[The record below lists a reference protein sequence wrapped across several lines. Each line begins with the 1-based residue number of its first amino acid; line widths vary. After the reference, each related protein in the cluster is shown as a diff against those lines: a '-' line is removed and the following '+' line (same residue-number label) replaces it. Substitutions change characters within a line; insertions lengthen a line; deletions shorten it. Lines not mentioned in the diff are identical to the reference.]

1 MKSKFTSRFDCGAG
15 FTPAMAG
22 IKPALQHTRKNAGG
36 FALVLT
42 VALLALLTLAVYA
55 LSSLA
60 RVNAQFA
67 TAAEYRVQA
76 QQNARLGLAQAIGA
90 LQTLAGPDDR
100 VTAMAGI
107 AGAVGGTQVRHW
119 CGVWQSDGTF
129 LGWLTSGANVGST
142 PSLAATDVVQLVEK
156 NTVGPKPATVS
167 AYVDEE
173 YVDAGKIPIIAP
185 DPGVAPATV
194 GSYAFWVG
202 DEGVKVS
209 LWAPSA
215 QWPGGGTRIPVAST
229 PTNIARM
236 GTAFQQFDTANAAR
250 VLAYAQST
258 NLYYASGSR
267 LTASNLHDSFHHTT
281 LSHLCIDSSGT
292 ALVIGQ
298 VNLNTTSAVVWRSLI
313 EAYEAA
319 PGATPFGSS
328 TKRTS
333 AINTLANG
341 IASSTSGKNSFA
353 PFVSVE
359 AFLDS
364 SLLRDAITGINGI
377 TVEQFTH
384 ALTSMLTVRSDTF
397 RIRAY
402 GEATN
407 PAESTRLEATAW
419 CEAIVQRTTAPA
431 AGALGRK
438 FLIVSFRWLGP
449 DDV

>member
-1 MKSKFTSRFDCGAG
+1 
-15 FTPAMAG
+15 
-22 IKPALQHTRKNAGG
+22 
-36 FALVLT
+36 LT
-42 VALLALLTLAVYA
+42 IALLALLTLAVYA

-90 LQTLAGPDDR
+90 LQKLAGPDER

-107 AGAVGGTQVRHW
+107 AGAGGGSQVRHW
-119 CGVWQSDGTF
+119 CGVWQSDGTL
-129 LGWLTSGANVGST
+129 LGWLTSGANVSST
-142 PSLAATDVVQLVEK
+142 PSLVVTGVVQLVEK
-156 NTVGPKPATVS
+156 NTVGPKPATLS

-173 YVDAGKIPIIAP
+173 YVDVGKIPI
-185 DPGVAPATV
+185 VAPGPTGANSTV
-194 GSYAFWVG
+194 GSYAYWVG

-215 QWPGGGTRIPVAST
+215 QWPAGGTRIPIASA
-229 PTNIARM
+229 PTNVARM
-236 GTAFQQFDTANAAR
+236 GIAFQQFDTANASR

-258 NLYYASGSR
+258 NLSYASGSR

-281 LSHLCIDSSGT
+281 LSHLSIDSSGT

-333 AINTLANG
+333 AINALANG
-341 IASSTSGKNSFA
+341 ITSSASGKSSFA
-353 PFVSVE
+353 PFGSVT
-359 AFLDS
+359 AFLTS
-364 SLLRDAITGINGI
+364 ALLSDAITGTNGI
-377 TVEQFTH
+377 TVEQFAN
-384 ALTSMLTVRSDTF
+384 ALAPMLTVRSDTF

-402 GEATN
+402 GEAVN
-407 PAESTRLEATAW
+407 PSDATRLESTAW
-419 CEAIVQRTTAPA
+419 CEAIVQRTAEPA
-431 AGALGRK
+431 TGALGRK
-438 FLIVSFRWLGP
+438 FVLTYFRWLGP